1 MNRKRLAIILIIIII
16 VATGGILSTYLLYQM
31 GFFFDPGERYD
42 WQKLDYM
49 GAPFINK
56 SDLTAWNEGYSE
68 SDSCPWGFTHNG
80 LDFFFNDSAP
90 VLAMAPGQ
98 VFTIDFVDTGASVNR
113 YHIRI
118 NIRFSREIVLNY
130 GFEPW
135 TNNENDARKQLEQ
148 LQINVGD
155 WVNIGDKIAD
165 FVAYNESA
173 HIHFD
178 IKLNGNQVCPKDY
191 FSDDAYNKT
200 MDLIHFYNPSW
211 EMCYS

>member
-178 IKLNGNQVCPKDY
+178 IKLNDNQVCPKDY